1 MITIGGEN
9 LIDYVQ
15 TEVKD
20 GLPVYTAIPGGSCYN
35 VAIAAA
41 RQGQTVSYVTPI
53 STDSLGNV
61 LAQIGGECRIRVF
74 LLLQIRLK
82 IWG

>member
-53 STDSLGNV
+53 QPIAWATCWPS
-61 LAQIGGECRIRVF
+61 A
-74 LLLQIRLK
+74 
-82 IWG
+82 